1 MLTIARPQEGE
12 NMRSPMY
19 TATGSLI
26 VVQEQ
31 RFHLLTNRG
40 QGLLLTLAHTA
51 PVQIDDLCRWYAAQ
65 VSDHGV
71 NSLKINGLIS

>member
-1 MLTIARPQEGE
+1 
-12 NMRSPMY
+12 MRVQMY

-31 RFHLLTNRG
+31 RFHLLTDRG

-51 PVQIDDLCRWYAAQ
+51 PVHTDDLCRWYAAQ
-65 VSDHGV
+65 MSVTVEYTGEPNLTSGV
-71 NSLKINGLIS
+71 AYHVQPLAGD

>member
-1 MLTIARPQEGE
+1 
-12 NMRSPMY
+12 MRSQIH

-31 RFHLLTNRG
+31 RFHLLTDRG

-51 PVQIDDLCRWYAAQ
+51 PVQMIISVAGMQPRGLSLSSTR
-65 VSDHGV
+65 VSP
-71 NSLKINGLIS
+71 ISPRG